1 MPVEITFPFKPINLI
16 FANFVYWSIQIFLY
30 MIYVLVELFNQL
42 SDIDFYG
49 SPKQRPQ
56 ILVQI
61 REILV

>member
-1 MPVEITFPFKPINLI
+1 
-16 FANFVYWSIQIFLY
+16 